1 MKALFIIIITLFTDS
16 FLLRSQVQDSSR
28 YQSLEPSSFQKKNQE
43 EPNSILIDVRE
54 YSEFRKSRIKGSINI
69 PFSGGFDA
77 AGDSID
83 KERAFFIYCYS
94 GGRSKKAALSFYDK
108 GFRKLYSL
116 KGGIIRWKNEGM
128 PLVRKRLTSRAAAS
142 KS

>member
-1 MKALFIIIITLFTDS
+1 MKAIFIIIITLSACSS
-16 FLLRSQVQDSSR
+16 FLQSQVPDSSK
-28 YQSLEPSSFQKKNQE
+28 YQSLEPSSFQKRYQE
-43 EPNSILIDVRE
+43 EPYSILIDVRE
-54 YSEFRKSRIKGSINI
+54 YSEFRKTRIKGAINI

-83 KERAFFIYCYS
+83 KERALFIYCYS

-116 KGGIIRWKNEGM
+116 KGGIIRWKNERM
-128 PLVRKRLTSRAAAS
+128 PVVRKRLTSPAAAS